1 MNLSKGHRE
10 VTICFH
16 GPYVKQTKGGKWKVR
31 RGGSEGEREMTGGC
45 EWCEWEDGREGHRI
59 EGERKSERETE
70 KERLT
75 DLEGRRN
82 DGGGEGRRAKRER
95 GRQRV
100 TSRLYR

>member
-1 MNLSKGHRE
+1 
-10 VTICFH
+10 
-16 GPYVKQTKGGKWKVR
+16 
-31 RGGSEGEREMTGGC
+31 MTGGC